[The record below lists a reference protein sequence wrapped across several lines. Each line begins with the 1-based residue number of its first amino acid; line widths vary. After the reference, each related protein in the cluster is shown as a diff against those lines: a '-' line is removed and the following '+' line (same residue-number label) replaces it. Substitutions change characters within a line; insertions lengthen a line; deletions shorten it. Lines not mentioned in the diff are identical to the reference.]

1 MESDVL
7 VSVIV
12 PIYNV
17 ARYLPACLDSVLAQ
31 TCRNFELILV
41 DDGSPDE
48 CPSICDEYAGKDSRI
63 KVIHKRNGGVS
74 SARNAGIKV
83 SCGKFIVFID
93 PDDYI
98 DSDLLEY
105 VLACQE
111 STGADIIVCGYRR
124 VDEKGNLLVDEVV
137 SRHGVEV
144 FSPEKAV
151 INNFKGVCGFRPNT
165 CGTLF
170 SRRVVSFFDE
180 SIMTAEDQPYI
191 IGTYLNADMI
201 AICDKAKYS
210 YRQHSKGL
218 SKGNN
223 GFYEKG
229 IRNCEQ
235 SLMETKRIL
244 DEHGVCE
251 DVYVSY
257 HERRLRM
264 HLGLMDRYFAY
275 GEANDEHRN
284 QFLLIRKWLKEDA
297 RLAYVRGGGVVSF
310 FLGANEAVYNLVFKI
325 LRKIRK

>member
-17 ARYLPACLDSVLAQ
+17 ARYLPVCLDSILAQ
-31 TCRNFELILV
+31 TYRDFELILV

-48 CPSICDEYAGKDSRI
+48 CPAICDEYAGKDGRI
-63 KVIHKRNGGVS
+63 RVIHKRNGGVS
-74 SARNAGIKV
+74 SARNAGIKI

-98 DSDLLEY
+98 DADLLEY
-105 VLACQE
+105 ALDCHG
-111 STGADIIVCGYRR
+111 STGADIVVCGYRR
-124 VDEKGNLLVDEVV
+124 VDEDGTLLLDEVA
-137 SRHGVEV
+137 RRQKVEV
-144 FSPEKAV
+144 FSPEEAV

-170 SRRVVSFFDE
+170 LRRVVSLFDE
-180 SIMTAEDQPYI
+180 GIMTAEDQPYI
-191 IGTYLNADMI
+191 IGTYLNADRI

-210 YRQHSKGL
+210 YRQHNSGL

-229 IRNCEQ
+229 IRNCEH
-235 SLMETKRIL
+235 SLLETKRIL
-244 DEHGVCE
+244 DRHGVDA
-251 DVYVSY
+251 DVYVAY

-264 HLGLMDRYFAY
+264 HLGLMDRYFSY
-275 GEANDEHRN
+275 GGANREHRD
-284 QFLLIRKWLKEDA
+284 QFLLIRKWLQEDA
-297 RLAYVRGGGVVSF
+297 RLAYARGGGYCHF
-310 FLGANEAVYNLVFKI
+310 FLAQMSSSTIWCSKS
-325 LRKIRK
+325 